1 MNMRELQ
8 FLLHFLN
15 MRKLHFL
22 FRSGRERDRICAS
35 YISCWWRYVA
45 VTRLGEI
52 FYTLKG
58 GDVVLAKGVDL
69 TKV

>member
-1 MNMRELQ
+1 MRELQ

-15 MRKLHFL
+15 MRRLHFL
-22 FRSGRERDRICAS
+22 FRLVRDRICAS

-52 FYTLKG
+52 CYILKG
-58 GDVVLAKGVDL
+58 GDVVLAKGVGL